1 MVRTRRQHLQ
11 RDPRNRP
18 RRAQASRLTGPQWP
32 PDPYVVLRVTA
43 SSDSGSPNQAETLR
57 QTIQAEGYISRPPT
71 TGEREALET
80 GLDAM
85 GIPRAA
91 YGRTRP

>member
-1 MVRTRRQHLQ
+1 M
-11 RDPRNRP
+11 
-18 RRAQASRLTGPQWP
+18 
-32 PDPYVVLRVTA
+32 RVTA
-43 SSDSGSPNQAETLR
+43 SSDSGSFNQAETLR

-85 GIPRAA
+85 GIPHAA
-91 YGRTRP
+91 HGGERTRP